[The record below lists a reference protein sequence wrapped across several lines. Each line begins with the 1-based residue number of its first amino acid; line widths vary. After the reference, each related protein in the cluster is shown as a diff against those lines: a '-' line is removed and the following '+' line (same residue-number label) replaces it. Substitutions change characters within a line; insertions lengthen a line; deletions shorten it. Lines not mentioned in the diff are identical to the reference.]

1 MKFTQLGSEKAILNE
16 FGNRIKQ
23 YRISMNVTQ
32 QQLAQRCG
40 VSVSTMMRIENGD
53 DPKWSTIIKILSEF
67 NLLDNLDVLIPEPHP
82 DYKAMFEEKTA
93 RKRARP
99 DKKKSGDTWVWEED
113 KENED

>member
-1 MKFTQLGSEKAILNE
+1 MKFTQLGSEKAILKE

-67 NLLDNLDVLIPEPHP
+67 NLLDNLDVLIP
-82 DYKAMFEEKTA
+82 
-93 RKRARP
+93 
-99 DKKKSGDTWVWEED
+99 
-113 KENED
+113 